1 MANTFKSKAP
11 PGVRWQSAAFAD
23 ETHVS
28 VPLLAQ
34 VDALRRLYLD
44 YRFHPDNYAKGLA
57 FAEEHFARVSR
68 LVGTP
73 LPITEDALS
82 GVADELLRTEPREAL
97 KLFQRNLD
105 ANPSSADAHLGLAN
119 ALARNGSWQD
129 AAREAERAVAL
140 SAKYQLPLWA
150 QAYYQKRAAKLKEGP
165 PAKAPK

>member
-1 MANTFKSKAP
+1 
-11 PGVRWQSAAFAD
+11 
-23 ETHVS
+23 
-28 VPLLAQ
+28 
-34 VDALRRLYLD
+34 
-44 YRFHPDNYAKGLA
+44 
-57 FAEEHFARVSR
+57 VSR

-105 ANPSSADAHLGLAN
+105 ANPSSADAHLGLAK
-119 ALARNGSWQD
+119 ALARNGNWQD
-129 AAREAERAVAL
+129 AAREADRAVAL